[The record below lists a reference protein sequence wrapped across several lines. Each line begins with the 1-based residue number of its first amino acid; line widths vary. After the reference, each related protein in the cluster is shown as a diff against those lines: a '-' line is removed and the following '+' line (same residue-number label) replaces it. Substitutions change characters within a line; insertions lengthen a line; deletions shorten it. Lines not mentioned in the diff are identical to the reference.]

1 MTTRHKSCPTDVKK
15 NRLWSR
21 LGLRLIIIIQ
31 RTSKTTSKSSS
42 FIFLPLSYHTLA
54 RSDAIQCCHSTKIEN
69 PRRATEK
76 NPENPRSNFYTLCG
90 KIELFLEKNRTFSEK
105 SGFSSPKFLMT
116 LLIDQKL
123 KKQLVPH
130 FFTKNHLLSTKKHCK
145 I

>member
-69 PRRATEK
+69 PRRATAK
-76 NPENPRSNFYTLCG
+76 NPENPRSCHIFTLCG
-90 KIELFLEKNRTFSEK
+90 KIELSLEKNRTFRK
-105 SGFSSPKFLMT
+105 KVAFLR
-116 LLIDQKL
+116 QN
-123 KKQLVPH
+123 
-130 FFTKNHLLSTKKHCK
+130 F
-145 I
+145 